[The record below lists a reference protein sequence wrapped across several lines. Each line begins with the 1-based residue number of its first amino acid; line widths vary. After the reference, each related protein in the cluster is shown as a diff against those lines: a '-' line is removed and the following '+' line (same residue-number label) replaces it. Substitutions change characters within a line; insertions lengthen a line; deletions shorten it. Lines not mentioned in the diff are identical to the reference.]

1 MKKLLLI
8 LIVVVGFSCNDDKE
22 PEDKRVSTTDSLQVK
37 KDSSQ
42 PKVSQADTSSTI
54 GYIQLMMDSVAAIR
68 SRQAAY
74 DSLGLVM
81 VIDEGKSY

>member
-37 KDSSQ
+37 KDSLEK
-42 PKVSQADTSSTI
+42 KVP
-54 GYIQLMMDSVAAIR
+54 
-68 SRQAAY
+68 
-74 DSLGLVM
+74 
-81 VIDEGKSY
+81 E